1 MIECV
6 HAYWLLLWLI
16 GLFSRYSH
24 RNCIINYPRRCHGRT
39 MESPDEYLGRLNF
52 PGACSVKGHHGALLR
67 RRDGR
72 SAALACA
79 LVCVHAHICTPAN
92 QFPPCS
98 THPRL
103 SLSPPSALI
112 LFHYLFIVTLS
123 VWCWQMGD
131 QDVFVLW
138 WTFLSGVPLLVM
150 LLASALGITHK
161 PGDVLNKRRKR
172 SSCPEF
178 ARRCSKWHFRIDAK

>member
-52 PGACSVKGHHGALLR
+52 LGTHGVKGHHGALLR
-67 RRDGR
+67 WKDGR
-72 SAALACA
+72 SV
-79 LVCVHAHICTPAN
+79 VCVFVRLCKHPWCTLV
-92 QFPPCS
+92 QFLPFLEDTHKHTQGKSPSS
-98 THPRL
+98 TPIDFVSVSLYCNFISVCRQIGGGPGEGRRVRL
-103 SLSPPSALI
+103 CTSFSK
-112 LFHYLFIVTLS
+112 
-123 VWCWQMGD
+123 
-131 QDVFVLW
+131 W

-150 LLASALGITHK
+150 LAA
-161 PGDVLNKRRKR
+161 
-172 SSCPEF
+172 
-178 ARRCSKWHFRIDAK
+178 